1 MKGRNRRSLRL
12 SVDGTTDELDTDGD
26 GSVTLPDRAEP
37 VRVTRLDAS
46 SFRVTRDGRQLLVYL
61 AVHGTQGWAFADGC
75 VFELDLAPDRPARAR
90 ATDSSRPLAAPMPA
104 TVLSVLVE
112 RGQIVRQGD
121 PLILLEA
128 MKMELTLRA
137 PRDGQIDTLACADG
151 DLVQPGTPLV
161 TLTDRPPSPTV

>member
-1 MKGRNRRSLRL
+1 MTVRTVTL
-12 SVDGTTDELDTDGD
+12 SVDGTTYDVAVDRD
-26 GSVTLPDRAEP
+26 GSVTLSGRTEP

-46 SFRVTRDGRQLLVYL
+46 TFQVTLDGRQLLVYL
-61 AVHGTQGWAFADGC
+61 AVQGTRGWTFADGC
-75 VFELDLAPDRPARAR
+75 VFELDLAPDRPSRAR
-90 ATDSSRPLAAPMPA
+90 AIDSSSPIVAPMPA

-112 RGQIVRQGD
+112 RGQTVRQGD

-137 PRDGQIDTLACADG
+137 PRDGQIEALACADG

-161 TLTDRPPSPTV
+161 TLTDLPPAPTG

>member
-1 MKGRNRRSLRL
+1 MTGRNRRALRL
-12 SVDGTTDELDTDGD
+12 SVDGTTYELDADGD
-26 GSVTLPDRAEP
+26 GSVTLPERAEP
-37 VRVTRLDAS
+37 VQVTRLDAS
-46 SFRVTRDGRQLLVYL
+46 SFRVTLDGRQLLVYL
-61 AVHGTQGWAFADGC
+61 AVHGTHGWAFADGC
-75 VFELDLAPDRPARAR
+75 VFELDLAPDRPARAH
-90 ATDSSRPLAAPMPA
+90 AIDASRPLAAPMPA

-112 RGQIVRQGD
+112 RGQTVRHGD

-161 TLTDRPPSPTV
+161 TLTDRPPAPTV